1 MGKYKI
7 TWRGEE
13 AQRLLKKA
21 VMQEALRCAADLQ
34 GESARE
40 APVDTGDLR
49 ANCNVSRMKED
60 GEKAWYEVGYDL
72 PYARIQHERL
82 DFNHPKG
89 GKAKFLED
97 PFNRNKKQYDTA
109 IKGKAKEALRREK

>member
-1 MGKYKI
+1 MAKYKL
-7 TWRGEE
+7 TWRGKKAE
-13 AQRLLKKA
+13 ALLKKA
-21 VMQEALRCAADLQ
+21 VMQEALKCAADLQ
-34 GESARE
+34 GKSARE

-97 PFNRNKKQYDTA
+97 PFNQNKKKYGKA
-109 IKGKAKEALRREK
+109 IKDRAKNTLRREK